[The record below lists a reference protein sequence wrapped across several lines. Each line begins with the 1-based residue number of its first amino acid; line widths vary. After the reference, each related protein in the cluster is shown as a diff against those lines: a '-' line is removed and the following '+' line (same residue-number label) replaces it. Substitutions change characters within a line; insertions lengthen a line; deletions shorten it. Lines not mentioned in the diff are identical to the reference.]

1 MSTIVKK
8 RTGFTIFTIVAAA
21 LLFLTFLFVIRV
33 VDTSASKEEVL
44 RAQTTQLEQDIAANE
59 AYLVELQQQENTL
72 QAKVSQLETE
82 VANETKKIELTQT
95 TIDTLKIKIEETI
108 AELDRQK
115 GILKNAIVTL
125 YKEGNITT
133 IELLASSDSYT
144 DFINQQEYLSRIKD
158 RIHESAKRVE
168 KLRDDL
174 EAEKKNQDD
183 LLLKLEAQRDNLRS
197 KKAEQQRLL
206 EQTQGEEARYQAIV
220 EDLQTQKAAAEAALN
235 AYLASLINNAV
246 SLGPVSQGEVIG
258 VVGNTGYST
267 GPHVHFKVYTPE
279 TVNFG
284 IDPGQAVEDNGWTWP
299 VSGGGIV
306 TQPWGCSGLGVYQW
320 NPAYGCG
327 FHDAYDIAAPEG
339 TPLYA
344 IASGEIIGKG
354 CFYTGTIFS
363 NYMVIIDHKNG
374 YYSLY
379 AHMKAPND
387 PAYSACSAN
396 TYYPQ

>member
-8 RTGFTIFTIVAAA
+8 HTSFKVFTIVAAA
-21 LLFLTFLFVIRV
+21 LLFLTFMFVLGV

-44 RAQTTQLEQDIAANE
+44 KAQTTQLEQDIAANE
-59 AYLVELQQQENTL
+59 AYLVELQEQENNL
-72 QAKVSQLETE
+72 QNKVSQLETE
-82 VANETKKIELTQT
+82 VANETKKIELTQA
-95 TIDTLKIKIEETI
+95 TIEKLKLKIEETI

-115 GILKNAIVTL
+115 EVLKRALITL

-158 RIHESAKRVE
+158 QIQASAKRVE
-168 KLRDDL
+168 KLKDDL
-174 EAEKKNQDD
+174 ETEKKNQDD

-220 EDLQTQKAAAEAALN
+220 EDLQAQKAAAEAALN

-258 VVGNTGYST
+258 AVGNTGYST

-279 TVNFG
+279 SVDFG
-284 IDPGQAVEDNGWTWP
+284 IDPVAAVSSNGWTWP
-299 VSGGGIV
+299 VSGSGGII
-306 TQPWGCSGLGVYQW
+306 TQPWGCSGFGIYPW
-320 NPAYGCG
+320 NPEYGCG
-327 FHDAYDIAAPEG
+327 FHDAADVAAPEG

-354 CFYTGTIFS
+354 CFYAGTIFS

-379 AHMKAPND
+379 AHMKAPDD
-387 PAYSACSAN
+387 PAYDACRAN
-396 TYYPQ
+396 TYY